1 MNKGLRSAGGYVLGR
16 PSEHILTVPEFPKEL
31 RVMQTGALL
40 AMSGE
45 RKVPLF
51 GRDIESVRV
60 EIGRVLPNQLQHLI
74 SQNSGSFQNP
84 DFSNYR
90 FTPENITERFTDE
103 LQMPSVGHGKAQYA
117 AL

>member
-1 MNKGLRSAGGYVLGR
+1 MLYIKINKGMRSAGGYVLGR

-31 RVMQTGALL
+31 KVMQTGALL

-51 GRDIESVRV
+51 GRDIAAVRV

-74 SQNSGSFQNP
+74 SQNTGRSKIPTFQTIA
-84 DFSNYR
+84 SR
-90 FTPENITERFTDE
+90 RKTS
-103 LQMPSVGHGKAQYA
+103 PSASPMK
-117 AL
+117 